1 MAANDSQQ
9 EGRMTQQ
16 APTIQDKS
24 GPVWG
29 YRLMSIL
36 TAVLLLVQPILIAQ
50 FIADSSHTGFK
61 DAHSVVAY
69 VIFVT
74 VVLQLILA
82 YLARRTF
89 GIGMVGH
96 NFGLLVLV
104 IIQVVLGVFSSDG
117 HATAKEIHIPLGV
130 FLFGMGLFAPFMGFY
145 DLKAQ
150 RRPQ

>member
-1 MAANDSQQ
+1 
-9 EGRMTQQ
+9 MTQP

-24 GPVWG
+24 GPVLG

-50 FIADSSHTGFK
+50 YIADSSQTGFR
-61 DAHSVVAY
+61 DAHNIVGD

-89 GIGMVGH
+89 GVGLVGH

-104 IIQVVLGVFSSDG
+104 IIQIVLGTFSSDG
-117 HATAKEIHIPLGV
+117 HAAAKEIHIPLGV
-130 FLFGMGLFAPFMGFY
+130 FLFGLGLFAPVMGFY

-150 RRPQ
+150 RRRQ

>member
-1 MAANDSQQ
+1 MVRK
-9 EGRMTQQ
+9 EGRMTQR

-50 FIADSSHTGFK
+50 YIADSSNSGFK
-61 DAHSVVAY
+61 DAHNILGD

-74 VVLQLILA
+74 VLLQLILA

-104 IIQVVLGVFSSDG
+104 IIQLVLGTSSSDG
-117 HATAKEIHIPLGV
+117 HAWAKEIHIPLGV

-150 RRPQ
+150 RRL

>member
-1 MAANDSQQ
+1 
-9 EGRMTQQ
+9 MTQP

-29 YRLMSIL
+29 YRLMSVL

-50 FIADSSHTGFK
+50 YIADASHTGFK
-61 DAHSVVAY
+61 DAHNVVGD
-69 VIFVT
+69 VILVT
-74 VVLQLILA
+74 VLLQLILA

-96 NFGLLVLV
+96 NLGLLVLV
-104 IIQVVLGVFSSDG
+104 VIQLVLGTSSSDG

-150 RRPQ
+150 RRWQ

>member
-1 MAANDSQQ
+1 
-9 EGRMTQQ
+9 MTQP

-36 TAVLLLVQPILIAQ
+36 TACLILLQPILIGQYLARPE
-50 FIADSSHTGFK
+50 HTWFR
-61 DAHSVVAY
+61 DAHNILAD

-74 VVLQLILA
+74 VLLQLILA
-82 YLARRTF
+82 FLARRTF

-96 NFGLLVLV
+96 NIGLLVLV
-104 IIQVVLGVFSSDG
+104 GIQIGLGAAASDG
-117 HATAKEIHIPLGV
+117 HATEKAIHIPLGV

-150 RRPQ
+150 RRIS

>member
-1 MAANDSQQ
+1 MAANGAQ
-9 EGRMTQQ
+9 EKGRMTQQ
-16 APTIQDKS
+16 APTIQGKS

-36 TAVLLLVQPILIAQ
+36 TAILLLVQPILIAQ
-50 FIADSSHTGFK
+50 YIADASHTGFK
-61 DAHSVVAY
+61 DAHTVVAY

-104 IIQVVLGVFSSDG
+104 IIQIVLGSSSHG

-150 RRPQ
+150 RRLR